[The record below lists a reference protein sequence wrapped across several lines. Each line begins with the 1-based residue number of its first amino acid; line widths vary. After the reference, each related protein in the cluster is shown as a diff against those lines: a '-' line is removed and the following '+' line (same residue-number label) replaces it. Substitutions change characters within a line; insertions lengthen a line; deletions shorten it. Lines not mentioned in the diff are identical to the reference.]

1 MVTKE
6 ITCALIKRLS
16 PTLLN
21 ILGIRMGFNLDRA
34 SDELG
39 HDEKPTATEFHIAY
53 SNEDTC
59 AERTG

>member
-1 MVTKE
+1 
-6 ITCALIKRLS
+6 
-16 PTLLN
+16 
-21 ILGIRMGFNLDRA
+21 MGFNLDRA